1 MIYESCPA
9 LGNNKFIRSLQGFF
23 RSVWYQALVVA
34 LMVCANVFS
43 LELPVFYLY
52 LLFGLTALL
61 FAEDTL
67 PLVPLFCCA
76 YMTISPENNP
86 ATHYGESAFYDP
98 AFRTQFIVILAVA
111 AAAVAVRTV
120 HLLCFSSARG
130 ERRGFPKLSFGFLAL
145 GIAYVL
151 GGLFSP
157 FYAGRTA
164 FFGLVEIASLCALY
178 FFFFYTVDFRRTEK
192 EYLLSLFLLIG
203 FGVILEMV
211 RVYFLPGVIGP
222 DGVDRGDLTTGWG
235 MYNNIGC
242 IIAMCIPAS
251 FYFASVKA
259 KGWRFTLL
267 GCVTLGGVVLTQ
279 SRTAILFGGLVFAA
293 CLVLVSVRSGGMER
307 LGHLLV
313 AGALILI
320 AMALVVVFFPKVME
334 LFASMIRFDTN
345 GRDEIWRVG
354 LKQFSDHPLFGV
366 GFYECEAYRWGE
378 LPGDAFLPPRYHNTV
393 LQLLASCGLVGLG
406 CYIYHRVQT
415 VRLLLA
421 RRSRENIFLALII
434 GVMLLLSFLDC
445 HLFNFGPGILYSVIL
460 AFMER
465 GVPAE
470 QKENAEGAA
479 V

>member
-211 RVYFLPGVIGP
+211 RV
-222 DGVDRGDLTTGWG
+222 
-235 MYNNIGC
+235 
-242 IIAMCIPAS
+242 
-251 FYFASVKA
+251 
-259 KGWRFTLL
+259 
-267 GCVTLGGVVLTQ
+267 
-279 SRTAILFGGLVFAA
+279 
-293 CLVLVSVRSGGMER
+293 
-307 LGHLLV
+307 
-313 AGALILI
+313 
-320 AMALVVVFFPKVME
+320 
-334 LFASMIRFDTN
+334 
-345 GRDEIWRVG
+345 
-354 LKQFSDHPLFGV
+354 
-366 GFYECEAYRWGE
+366 
-378 LPGDAFLPPRYHNTV
+378 
-393 LQLLASCGLVGLG
+393 
-406 CYIYHRVQT
+406 
-415 VRLLLA
+415 
-421 RRSRENIFLALII
+421 
-434 GVMLLLSFLDC
+434 
-445 HLFNFGPGILYSVIL
+445 
-460 AFMER
+460 
-465 GVPAE
+465 
-470 QKENAEGAA
+470 
-479 V
+479 